1 MKIQS
6 LFGKDQLVFSFEF
19 FPPKDDAGADA
30 LYQTIET
37 LKQLTPSFVSVTYGA
52 GGSTR
57 RKTIEIT
64 ERIKREIGIEA
75 MAHLTCV
82 GHSRGEILTL
92 LEELEAAGIEN
103 IMALRG
109 DPPKGETSFVPH
121 PDGFRYASELVNFIR
136 SQKSFCLGV
145 AGYPEVHPEAL
156 SKEADLANLK
166 RKVEAGGQFVVTQ
179 LFFDSK
185 YYFDLVQRAEAA
197 GIHVPIVPG
206 IMPITNVA
214 QIKRFTKMCGA
225 KIPPDLMAELVAVE
239 GNNEA
244 VVQVGIQHAT
254 NQCEDLLRGGAPG
267 IHFYTLNKSLA
278 TRTIFLNLKARLGT
292 FKKVG
297 KRSS

>member
-166 RKVEAGGQFVVTQ
+166 RKVEAGGQFIVTQ

-197 GIHVPIVPG
+197 SIHVPIVPG

-214 QIKRFTKMCGA
+214 QIKRFTQMCGA
-225 KIPPDLMAELVAVE
+225 KIPRDLMAELEAVE

-254 NQCEDLLRGGAPG
+254 NQCENLLRGGAPG

-278 TRTIFLNLKARLGT
+278 TRTIFLNLRARLGT
-292 FKKVG
+292 FKTAG
-297 KRSS
+297 RL